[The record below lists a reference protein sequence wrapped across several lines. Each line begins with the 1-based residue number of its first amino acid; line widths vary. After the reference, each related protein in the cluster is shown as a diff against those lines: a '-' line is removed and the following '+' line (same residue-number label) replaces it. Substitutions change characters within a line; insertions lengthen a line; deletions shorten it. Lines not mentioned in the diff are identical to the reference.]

1 MTDAIVAK
9 GLRKAFGS
17 RVAVDDLSFTLP
29 KGRFLV
35 VFGPNGAGKTTLLR
49 MLSTLSRPSAGSAN
63 ILGLDLI
70 EDAQELRRHI
80 GFISHAPMLYP
91 ALSAS
96 ENLLFFARLQ
106 GVPNPQARVK
116 DLLDAVELSH
126 RSLDPVSTFSRGMLQ
141 RCSIA
146 RALLGDPELLL
157 LDEPYS
163 GLDLRAADIF
173 DQLLSDHRA
182 DRSIVMVSHDLPHG
196 YDLADQLLLMSRGKL
211 LLSADK
217 DDLPF
222 DEFQHRF
229 RAGAG
234 MAVG

>member
-182 DRSIVMVSHDLPHG
+182 DRSIVMVSHDLQHG